1 MSIRGKVALV
11 TGASRGVGLATA
23 RTLVSRGAKVVI
35 TARGTERLQSSRD
48 ELIRS
53 GGDVQA
59 VGGDVG
65 NWEDAKAMV
74 QTAIDAF
81 GRLDIVVNNAG
92 ISMRGHLK
100 ELAPETCAAVVQTNL
115 MGCIN
120 VSRAAIDH
128 IIDARGHLIFV
139 SSIAGIFGVPGASVY
154 SATKKALTG
163 FAESLRAEL
172 GPDGVHVGVIYL
184 GFTEHDPEKRILA
197 ADGSLVKPD
206 RPAHNTQ
213 AEAGQRIVRMIERR
227 KKMGVLSSIGRTGW
241 LAYRLSPTLVEKA
254 ILLAQTSQWGVFRRF
269 S

>member
-1 MSIRGKVALV
+1 MSLRGKVALV

-23 RTLVSRGAKVVI
+23 RTLVTQGAKVVI
-35 TARGTERLQSSRD
+35 TARGTPRLHSSRD
-48 ELIRS
+48 ELIRL

-65 NWEDAKAMV
+65 DWEDAEAMV
-74 QTAIDAF
+74 QTAIDGF

-92 ISMRGHLK
+92 ISMRGYLK
-100 ELAPETCAAVVQTNL
+100 ELAPETCARVVQTNL

-120 VSRAAIDH
+120 VSRASIEYL
-128 IIDARGHLIFV
+128 IEARGHLVFV

-172 GPDGVHVGVIYL
+172 GPDGVHVGVAYL

-213 AEAGQRIVRMIERR
+213 AEAGQRIVRMIQRR
-227 KKMGVLSSIGRTGW
+227 KKMDVLSGIGKTGW
-241 LAYRLSPTLVEKA
+241 LAYRLSPRLVEKA
-254 ILLAQTSQWGVFRRF
+254 IILAQSRKWGVFRRF